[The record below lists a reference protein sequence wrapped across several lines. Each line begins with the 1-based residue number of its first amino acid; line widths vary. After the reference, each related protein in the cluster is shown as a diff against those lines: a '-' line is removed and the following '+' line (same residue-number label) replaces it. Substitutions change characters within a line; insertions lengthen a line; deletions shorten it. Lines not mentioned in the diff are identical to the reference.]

1 MSQSTTQNQTSIT
14 NSSLDTV
21 GAINNINNSLSAQQL
36 SQGGVGLFN
45 PMAAQRQQQQ
55 GAMNGMIGNTN
66 PNLANFQTG
75 NIANGMNMNGLMM
88 NNMNM
93 PGGNPNFN
101 PSNMNPNAM
110 NPNANLNNFNV
121 NEFVRLQQQ
130 LQQQQ
135 LQQQMQQ
142 QIQQQQLQVG
152 SGMNTANAQNMN
164 FALMAAQQNQAQ
176 PNSNPASNNILQSF
190 MGRNPQF
197 AAAGGL
203 PLQGQANP
211 LIGQLMMNQQQG
223 GLGGLGGLGAAALVG
238 HNNLGAALPSM
249 VANAN
254 TFQLPSPNSIFSRDA
269 SRRMRGGVIE
279 PFPEKLHRLLLEVEA
294 AGRADVISF
303 VANGRAFAIH
313 KADAFFKEIVPLY
326 FRQSRLSS
334 FKRQL
339 NLYGF
344 ELINTGPARGG
355 YYHEMF
361 VKERPELCRRM
372 RRVAVKVAPSK
383 DGTPKKKG
391 KNKTADTEDPQT
403 IDPSP
408 LGTNAEKEAASEVS
422 KTGDAKEEVVGDD
435 GEKATTGATEV
446 STEETTEQVNK
457 QIEGKSNEEGADDTT
472 KTDTETA
479 KEEGKEGN

>member
-21 GAINNINNSLSAQQL
+21 GAINNNNSLSAQQL
-36 SQGGVGLFN
+36 SQGGVGFFN
-45 PMAAQRQQQQ
+45 PMAAQRQRQQ

-66 PNLANFQTG
+66 RNPANFQTG
-75 NIANGMNMNGLMM
+75 NISNGMNMNGLMM

-101 PSNMNPNAM
+101 PPNMNPNAM

-135 LQQQMQQ
+135 LQQQLQQQMQQ
-142 QIQQQQLQVG
+142 QQLQLQVG
-152 SGMNTANAQNMN
+152 SGMNTPNAQNMN

-190 MGRNPQF
+190 IGRNPQF

-203 PLQGQANP
+203 PVQGQANP
-211 LIGQLMMNQQQG
+211 FIGQLMMNQQQS
-223 GLGGLGGLGAAALVG
+223 GLGGLGAAALIG

-249 VANAN
+249 VDNAN
-254 TFQLPSPNSIFSRDA
+254 NFQLPSPNSIFSRDA

-391 KNKTADTEDPQT
+391 KNKTADTEDPQK

-408 LGTNAEKEAASEVS
+408 LGTNAEKEEASEVS
-422 KTGDAKEEVVGDD
+422 KTGDVKEEAAGDD
-435 GEKATTGATEV
+435 REKAITETTGV
-446 STEETTEQVNK
+446 SAEETTEQVNIK
-457 QIEGKSNEEGADDTT
+457 IDGKSNEEGADDTT
-472 KTDTETA
+472 KTDTA
-479 KEEGKEGN
+479 NVKEEGNEGN